1 MKGKYK
7 GDKLMK
13 ILFLTPPIKAW
24 DSHGLHKAAN
34 QMHAQ
39 AAAYIRS
46 KELAEVDAL
55 DCRALDMD
63 WDQMMASIKEKN
75 PDYVFVGD
83 QLFSTCGAAV
93 IWYFNEALKK
103 IKAEMP
109 QIKTIASGLWYSAD
123 YDRQMRLNPSID
135 YILIGEA
142 EITLEELLIN
152 LKDGARD
159 EREINGLVSRK
170 DGTIVVGP
178 HRSLIPDLNVLPMPA
193 YDLFPMKTYVGHT
206 YWKPFAELMT
216 SRGCPGKCHFCYE
229 WALYDSRSAAK
240 DFTTW
245 RGLSGKRI
253 VDELDVLEKQYGI
266 TTVVMQD
273 DAFNSDTKAMIEFCE
288 EKLRRGNKIDWVCLG
303 RADQWISQQDILP
316 LMRKAGLFMALTGVE
331 VEDDMTLTKT
341 GKGVT
346 IDQIKKTI
354 EILRAQDIGTV
365 GTVLIGLK
373 DDTEEKIKKRL
384 QTADEIDPDVFA
396 LDYLT
401 PVPNS
406 PDWSYGIK
414 KGWFDPETLD
424 LKNWDFQHPVIPTDH
439 LSIEDVGRLG
449 AWCMREYYS
458 KPERI
463 HRIMLSNCDEKVKL
477 CVKDFMSNISKWEAN
492 SRVEASS

>member
-1 MKGKYK
+1 MIK
-7 GDKLMK
+7 K
-13 ILFLTPPIKAW
+13 ILFLTPPLKAW
-24 DSHGLHKAAN
+24 DSHGFHRAAN

-39 AAAYIRS
+39 VAAYIRS
-46 KELAEVDAL
+46 KDLATVEAL

-63 WDQMMASIKEKN
+63 WDAMLAKIAESK
-75 PDYVFVGD
+75 PDIVFVGD
-83 QLFSTCGAAV
+83 QLFSTLGAAV
-93 IWYFNEALKK
+93 IWYFNEALRL
-103 IKAEMP
+103 IKNKFP
-109 QIKTIASGLWYSAD
+109 QTITIASGLWYSAD
-123 YDRQMRLNPSID
+123 YERQMRLNPSID
-135 YILIGEA
+135 YILIGEG
-142 EITLEELLIN
+142 EVTLEELLMN
-152 LKDGARD
+152 LRDKNKDMRD
-159 EREINGLVSRK
+159 IPGLVHRQK

-178 HRSLIPDLNVLPMPA
+178 HRGLIPDLNTLPMPA
-193 YDLFPMKTYVGHT
+193 YDLFPMDKYVGHT

-229 WALYDSRSAAK
+229 WALYDSRTATQ
-240 DFTTW
+240 DFTSW

-253 VDELDVLEKQYGI
+253 VDELDILEKQYGVV
-266 TTVVMQD
+266 TVVMQD

-288 EKLRRGNKIDWVCLG
+288 EKIKRGNKIGWVCLG
-303 RADQWISQQDILP
+303 RADQWIAQQDILP

-331 VEDDMTLTKT
+331 VEDDKTLTKT

-346 IDQIKKTI
+346 VDQIKRTI
-354 EILRAQDIGTV
+354 QLLRAQNIGTV

-373 DDTEEKIKKRL
+373 DDTEEAIKKRL

-406 PDWSYGIK
+406 PDWRYGIK
-414 KGWFDPETLD
+414 QGWFDPETIN
-424 LKNWDFQHPVIPTDH
+424 LKDWDFQHPVIPTDH

-463 HRIMLSNCDEKVKL
+463 HRIMESDYDIRVKL
-477 CVKDFMSNISKWEAN
+477 CVKDFMSNIAKWEAN
-492 SRVEASS
+492 SRVSATTN

>member
-1 MKGKYK
+1 
-7 GDKLMK
+7 MK
-13 ILFLTPPIKAW
+13 ILFLTPPLKAW

-39 AAAYIRS
+39 TAAYVRAKGIAS
-46 KELAEVDAL
+46 VEAL
-55 DCRALDMD
+55 DCRALDYDWNKMMD
-63 WDQMMASIKEKN
+63 AVSASK
-75 PDYVFVGD
+75 PDMVFVGD

-93 IWYFNEALKK
+93 IWYFNEALHL
-103 IKAEMP
+103 IKTKMP
-109 QIKTIASGLWYSAD
+109 QVITVASGLWYSAD
-123 YDRQMRLNPSID
+123 YERQMRLNPSID

-142 EITLEELLIN
+142 EITLEDLLNN
-152 LKDGARD
+152 LKDKKKDMRD
-159 EREINGLVSRK
+159 IPGLVCRRDTS
-170 DGTIVVGP
+170 TIIVGP
-178 HRSLIPDLNVLPMPA
+178 HRGLIPDLNVLPMPA
-193 YDLFPMKTYVGHT
+193 YDLFPMEKYVGHT

-229 WALYDSRSAAK
+229 WALYDSRSAAQ
-240 DFTTW
+240 DFSSW

-253 VDELDVLEKQYGI
+253 VDELDVLEKQYGVV
-266 TTVVMQD
+266 TVVMQD

-288 EKLRRGNKIDWVCLG
+288 EKLKRGNNIGWVCLG

-331 VEDDMTLTKT
+331 VESDAQLVKT

-346 IDQIKKTI
+346 MDQIKRTI
-354 EILRAQDIGTV
+354 EILRAQNIGTV
-365 GTVLIGLK
+365 GTVLIGLRE
-373 DDTEEKIKKRL
+373 DNEEKIKERL
-384 QTADEIDPDVFA
+384 RIADQIDPDVFA

-406 PDWSYGIK
+406 PDWRYAIK
-414 KGWFDPETLD
+414 QGWIDPD
-424 LKNWDFQHPVIPTDH
+424 KINLKDWDFQHPVIPTDH
-439 LSIEDVGRLG
+439 LSVEDVGRLG

-463 HRIMLSNCDEKVKL
+463 HRIMDSDYDIRVKL

-492 SRVEASS
+492 SRTPATVK

>member
-1 MKGKYK
+1 M
-7 GDKLMK
+7 DQK
-13 ILFLTPPIKAW
+13 ILFLTPPLKAW

-39 AAAYIRS
+39 VAAYVRS
-46 KELAEVDAL
+46 KGIASVDAL
-55 DCRALDMD
+55 DCRALDLD
-63 WDQMMASIKEKN
+63 WDAMLVKIAEKN
-75 PDYVFVGD
+75 PTMVFLGD

-93 IWYFNEALKK
+93 IWYFNEAMRL
-103 IKAEMP
+103 IKAKFP
-109 QIKTIASGLWYSAD
+109 QMITIASGLWYSAD

-135 YILIGEA
+135 YILIGEG
-142 EITLEELLIN
+142 ELTLEDLLNN
-152 LKDGARD
+152 LKSKAKDMRD
-159 EREINGLVSRK
+159 IHGLVSRRDK
-170 DGTIVVGP
+170 NTIVVGP
-178 HRSLIPDLNVLPMPA
+178 HRGLIPDLNVLPMPA
-193 YDLFPMKTYVGHT
+193 YDLFPMTTYIGHT

-240 DFTTW
+240 DFTSW

-253 VDELDVLEKQYGI
+253 VDELDILEKQYGI

-288 EKLRRGNKIDWVCLG
+288 EKIKRGNKVGWVCLG
-303 RADQWISQQDILP
+303 RADQWISQTDILP

-331 VEDDMTLTKT
+331 VESDSQLLKT

-346 IDQIKKTI
+346 IEQIRKTI
-354 EILRAQDIGTV
+354 QILRAQNIGTV
-365 GTVLIGLK
+365 GTVLIGLRE
-373 DDTEEKIKKRL
+373 DTEEKIKERL
-384 QTADEIDPDVFA
+384 RIAEEIDPDVFA

-406 PDWSYGIK
+406 PDWRYGIQ
-414 KGWFDPETLD
+414 KGWFDPETIN
-424 LKNWDFQHPVIPTDH
+424 LKDWDFQHPIIPTDF

-463 HRIMLSNCDEKVKL
+463 HRIMESDYDMRVKL
-477 CVKDFMSNISKWEAN
+477 CVKDFMNNIAKWEAN
-492 SRVEASS
+492 SRVQAGT

>member
-1 MKGKYK
+1 
-7 GDKLMK
+7 MK
-13 ILFLTPPIKAW
+13 ILFLTPPLKAW

-46 KELAEVDAL
+46 KNAGQVVAL
-55 DCRALDMD
+55 DCRALDMN
-63 WDQMMASIKEKN
+63 WEQMINKIDEIK
-75 PDYVFVGD
+75 PDMVFVGD

-93 IWYFNEALKK
+93 IWYFNEALKAV
-103 IKAEMP
+103 KAKFP
-109 QIKTIASGLWYSAD
+109 QIITVASGLWYSAD
-123 YDRQMRLNPSID
+123 YERQMRLNPWID
-135 YILIGEA
+135 YVLIGEA
-142 EITLEELLIN
+142 ELTLHELLLN
-152 LKDGARD
+152 LKNPTKKF
-159 EREINGLVSRK
+159 REIEGLVSR
-170 DGTIVVGP
+170 DEAGTIVVGP
-178 HRSLIPDLNVLPMPA
+178 HRGLIPDLNILPMPA
-193 YDLFPMKTYVGHT
+193 YDLFPMEKYVGHT

-229 WALYDSRSAAK
+229 WALYDSRSAAA
-240 DFTTW
+240 DFSSW
-245 RGLSGKRI
+245 RGMTGKRI

-288 EKLRRGNKIDWVCLG
+288 EKIKRGNQIGWVCLG
-303 RADQWISQQDILP
+303 RADQWISQQNILP

-346 IDQIKKTI
+346 IDQIKQTI
-354 EILRAQDIGTV
+354 QILRAQDIGTV

-406 PDWSYGIK
+406 PDWRYGIK
-414 KGWFDPETLD
+414 KGWFDPEKID
-424 LKNWDFQHPVIPTDH
+424 LQTWDFQHPVIPTDH
-439 LSIEDVGRLG
+439 LSVADVGRLG

-463 HRIMLSNCDEKVKL
+463 HRIFSSNYDDRVKL
-477 CVKDFMSNISKWEAN
+477 CVKDFMANIAKWEAN
-492 SRVEASS
+492 SRIPAGTGVAAAK